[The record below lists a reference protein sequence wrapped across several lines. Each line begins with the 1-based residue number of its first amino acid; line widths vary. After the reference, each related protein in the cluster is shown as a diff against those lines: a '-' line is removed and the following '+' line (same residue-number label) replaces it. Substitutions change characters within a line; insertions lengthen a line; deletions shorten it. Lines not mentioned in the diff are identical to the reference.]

1 MSYFILHQE
10 FCGFATSLPIYNN
23 EDIFLQPHD
32 PYDLGNKDFLGIF
45 GEFSRFF
52 LKFVDMVRVLL
63 RTDEE
68 YIIFFVQMVG
78 GIQ

>member
-10 FCGFATSLPIYNN
+10 FCGFATSLPIYNDD
-23 EDIFLQPHD
+23 EIFPQPHD

-45 GEFSRFF
+45 GEFSRIFF
-52 LKFVDMVRVLL
+52 KFGDIVRVLL

-68 YIIFFVQMVG
+68 YIIFFVQMVC